1 MSLFDYFRTRKP
13 STASVAKERLQILV
27 SHERST
33 RVGPEFLPELK
44 QEILAV
50 IRKYYAIELDQV
62 KVQLGQQDD
71 CSLLELDIVLPD
83 GNGRALAERRA

>member
-1 MSLFDYFRTRKP
+1 MSLFDYFRSRKP
-13 STASVAKERLQILV
+13 NTAAVAKERLQILV

-44 QEILAV
+44 QELLAV
-50 IRKYYAIELDQV
+50 IRKYYPIELDQV

-83 GNGRALAERRA
+83 HDGRTLTERRA

>member
-1 MSLFDYFRTRKP
+1 MSLFDYFRTRSKP
-13 STASVAKERLQILV
+13 STAAVAKERLQILV

-33 RVGPEFLPELK
+33 RIGPEFLPELK
-44 QEILAV
+44 QELLAV

-83 GNGRALAERRA
+83 GPSLREKRA